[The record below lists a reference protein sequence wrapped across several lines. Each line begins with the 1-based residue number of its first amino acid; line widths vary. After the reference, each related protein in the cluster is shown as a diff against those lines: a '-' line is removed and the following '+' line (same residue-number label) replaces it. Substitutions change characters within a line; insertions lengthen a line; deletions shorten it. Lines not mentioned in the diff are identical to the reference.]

1 MSKLYDA
8 MINNLFKKNGEGLEN
23 AVLEALTPTNL
34 NADLVNPSKSPLS
47 RAFILDVTKSLE
59 EGFMFNT
66 QQASSKSA
74 EELEKEF
81 TKQIEFIKENS
92 KSSGFFRKETKDPF
106 DAFVETQS
114 STFDFEPFKNAL
126 IEVQKTA
133 PDAHFLSKLVCA
145 VIKTKTSMDASEQN
159 IEKMYE
165 IEKQLI
171 PYAYGYAMQ
180 NEKIKHSEIR
190 DEIYSYFG
198 LTKDSTRSRD
208 INARKYLRG
217 QSINYLIK
225 THTQNDASKHTDIE
239 NNSDDFGLITV
250 YSKGEQGKLVTSA
263 DESKTVSKDAP
274 IMQLIMQ
281 GQKINEEGRPS
292 SNMKSLQQAL
302 IRIHDKLNSQNPISE
317 NRDFLT
323 ASIAYLLLAREAGV
337 KDEGDFIGIALA
349 DPMTEI
355 VDTLSLSEVK
365 DICDKAYNIANEISK
380 NELGKEIA
388 RPKQQLLSKRKLD
401 RTRSGLVIQAKNRVL
416 KAEEEKTAALAQAE
430 QAQKDKEKADE
441 LMKEA
446 EQARKEA
453 EEKTLQAEADKKA
466 AEEKAAKAEEE
477 KTAAL
482 AQAEKSQKDKERA
495 EKAKIAAEEK
505 ASKAEEEKKQAEVKK
520 SSKIKKEPTE
530 LDLALKNL
538 KRFYGLIQKSVLR
551 KLTDDLDK
559 YKEADSKL
567 KKYNRELQRPETSS
581 KKQKAIKNYAAPYE
595 KTIKKFEKKYG
606 SIEKLRS
613 TINDIQLT
621 WSDYAD
627 NIRGIISS
635 YIKASQNLENKDVK
649 SILSEIEK
657 KISKSYYDTAT
668 RMEQHKAFFEFI
680 KDFDNSKDLKLA
692 DIKTLAGSE
701 QGKEIQNGIFRFVM
715 TKKATKV
722 KKDSPVAE
730 TDANQT
736 ETDSKP
742 AEKKSN
748 KKKTPEQDEKSQK
761 EEEAGKNKEILD
773 QLQGAENLI
782 EEFLGDQDLR

>member
-23 AVLEALTPTNL
+23 AVLEALAPTNL

-74 EELEKEF
+74 EELEKKF

-180 NEKIKHSEIR
+180 NEKIKHGEIR

-355 VDTLSLSEVK
+355 VNTLSLAEVK

-430 QAQKDKEKADE
+430 QA
-441 LMKEA
+441 
-446 EQARKEA
+446 RKEA

-466 AEEKAAKAEEE
+466 AEEKAA
-477 KTAAL
+477 
-482 AQAEKSQKDKERA
+482 
-495 EKAKIAAEEK
+495 
-505 ASKAEEEKKQAEVKK
+505 KAEEEKKQAEVKK

-551 KLTDDLDK
+551 KLTNDLDK

-635 YIKASQNLENKDVK
+635 YIKTSQNLENKDVK

-701 QGKEIQNGIFRFVM
+701 QGKEIQNGVFRFVM

-742 AEKKSN
+742 EKEETQIAPEQTEGK
-748 KKKTPEQDEKSQK
+748 PEQDEKSQK

-773 QLQGAENLI
+773 QLEQKIL
-782 EEFLGDQDLR
+782 

>member
-1 MSKLYDA
+1 MEGIMSKLYDA

-477 KTAAL
+477 K
-482 AQAEKSQKDKERA
+482 
-495 EKAKIAAEEK
+495 
-505 ASKAEEEKKQAEVKK
+505 KQAEVKK

>member
-81 TKQIEFIKENS
+81 SKQIEFIKENS

-477 KTAAL
+477 K
-482 AQAEKSQKDKERA
+482 
-495 EKAKIAAEEK
+495 
-505 ASKAEEEKKQAEVKK
+505 KQAEVKK

-742 AEKKSN
+742 EKEETQIAPEQTEGK
-748 KKKTPEQDEKSQK
+748 PEQDEKSQK

-773 QLQGAENLI
+773 QLQGAENLL

>member
-355 VDTLSLSEVK
+355 VNTLSLAEVK

-466 AEEKAAKAEEE
+466 AEEKAA
-477 KTAAL
+477 
-482 AQAEKSQKDKERA
+482 
-495 EKAKIAAEEK
+495 
-505 ASKAEEEKKQAEVKK
+505 KAEEEKKQAEVKK

-742 AEKKSN
+742 EK
-748 KKKTPEQDEKSQK
+748 DEKSQK

>member
-1 MSKLYDA
+1 M
-8 MINNLFKKNGEGLEN
+8 
-23 AVLEALTPTNL
+23 
-34 NADLVNPSKSPLS
+34 
-47 RAFILDVTKSLE
+47 TKSLE

-81 TKQIEFIKENS
+81 TKQVEFIKENS

-190 DEIYSYFG
+190 DEIYNYFG

-365 DICDKAYNIANEISK
+365 EICDKAYNIANEISK

-477 KTAAL
+477 K
-482 AQAEKSQKDKERA
+482 
-495 EKAKIAAEEK
+495 
-505 ASKAEEEKKQAEVKK
+505 KQAEVKK

-551 KLTDDLDK
+551 KLTNDLDK

>member
-355 VDTLSLSEVK
+355 VNTLSLAEVK

-401 RTRSGLVIQAKNRVL
+401 RTRSGFIIQAKNRVL
-416 KAEEEKTAALAQAE
+416 KAEEEKTAALAQ
-430 QAQKDKEKADE
+430 
-441 LMKEA
+441 A

-466 AEEKAAKAEEE
+466 AEEKAA
-477 KTAAL
+477 
-482 AQAEKSQKDKERA
+482 
-495 EKAKIAAEEK
+495 
-505 ASKAEEEKKQAEVKK
+505 KAEEEKKQAEVKK

-551 KLTDDLDK
+551 KLTNDLDK

-635 YIKASQNLENKDVK
+635 YIKTSQNLENKDVK

-680 KDFDNSKDLKLA
+680 KDFDNSKELRLA

-701 QGKEIQNGIFRFVM
+701 QGKEIQNGVFRFVM
-715 TKKATKV
+715 TKKAIKV
-722 KKDSPVAE
+722 EEAPVVE
-730 TDANQT
+730 TSANQT
-736 ETDSKP
+736 ETDGKP

-782 EEFLGDQDLR
+782 EEFLGDQDLK

>member
-23 AVLEALTPTNL
+23 AVLEALAPTNL

-180 NEKIKHSEIR
+180 NEKIKHGEIR

-355 VDTLSLSEVK
+355 VNTLSLAEVK

-401 RTRSGLVIQAKNRVL
+401 RTRSGFIIQAKNRVL
-416 KAEEEKTAALAQAE
+416 KAEEEKTAALAQ
-430 QAQKDKEKADE
+430 
-441 LMKEA
+441 A

-466 AEEKAAKAEEE
+466 AEEKAA
-477 KTAAL
+477 
-482 AQAEKSQKDKERA
+482 
-495 EKAKIAAEEK
+495 
-505 ASKAEEEKKQAEVKK
+505 KAEEEKKQAEVKK

-551 KLTDDLDK
+551 KLTNDLDK

-635 YIKASQNLENKDVK
+635 YIKTSQNLENKDVK

-680 KDFDNSKDLKLA
+680 KDFDNSKELRLA

-701 QGKEIQNGIFRFVM
+701 QGKEIQNGVFRFVM
-715 TKKATKV
+715 TKKAIKV
-722 KKDSPVAE
+722 EEAPVVE
-730 TDANQT
+730 TSANQT
-736 ETDSKP
+736 ETDGKP

-782 EEFLGDQDLR
+782 EEFLGDQDLK

>member
-23 AVLEALTPTNL
+23 AVLEALAPTNL

-466 AEEKAAKAEEE
+466 AEEKA
-477 KTAAL
+477 
-482 AQAEKSQKDKERA
+482 
-495 EKAKIAAEEK
+495 
-505 ASKAEEEKKQAEVKK
+505 SKAEEEKKQAEVKK

-730 TDANQT
+730 TDPNQT

-742 AEKKSN
+742 EKEETQIAPEQTEGN
-748 KKKTPEQDEKSQK
+748 PEQDEKSQK

>member
-23 AVLEALTPTNL
+23 AVLEALAPTNL

-355 VDTLSLSEVK
+355 VNTLSLAEVK

-401 RTRSGLVIQAKNRVL
+401 RTRSGFIIQAKNRVL
-416 KAEEEKTAALAQAE
+416 KAEEEKTAALAQ
-430 QAQKDKEKADE
+430 
-441 LMKEA
+441 A

-466 AEEKAAKAEEE
+466 AEEKAA
-477 KTAAL
+477 
-482 AQAEKSQKDKERA
+482 
-495 EKAKIAAEEK
+495 
-505 ASKAEEEKKQAEVKK
+505 KAEEEKKQAEVKK

-551 KLTDDLDK
+551 KLTNDLDK

-635 YIKASQNLENKDVK
+635 YIKTSQNLENKDVK

-680 KDFDNSKDLKLA
+680 KDFDNSKELRLA

-701 QGKEIQNGIFRFVM
+701 QGKEIQNGVFRFVM
-715 TKKATKV
+715 TKKAIKIEEA
-722 KKDSPVAE
+722 PVVE
-730 TDANQT
+730 TSANQT
-736 ETDSKP
+736 ETDGKP

-782 EEFLGDQDLR
+782 EEFLGDQDLK

>member
-1 MSKLYDA
+1 MEGIMSKLYDA

-23 AVLEALTPTNL
+23 AVLEALAPTNL

-355 VDTLSLSEVK
+355 VNTLSLAEVK

-401 RTRSGLVIQAKNRVL
+401 RTRSGFIIQAKNRVL
-416 KAEEEKTAALAQAE
+416 KAEEEKTAALAQ
-430 QAQKDKEKADE
+430 
-441 LMKEA
+441 A

-466 AEEKAAKAEEE
+466 AEEKAA
-477 KTAAL
+477 
-482 AQAEKSQKDKERA
+482 
-495 EKAKIAAEEK
+495 
-505 ASKAEEEKKQAEVKK
+505 KAEEEKKQAEVKK

-551 KLTDDLDK
+551 KLTNDLDK

-635 YIKASQNLENKDVK
+635 YIKTSQNLENKDVK

-680 KDFDNSKDLKLA
+680 KDFDNSKELRLA

-701 QGKEIQNGIFRFVM
+701 QGKEIQNGVFRFVM
-715 TKKATKV
+715 TKKAIKIEEA
-722 KKDSPVAE
+722 PVVE
-730 TDANQT
+730 TSANQT
-736 ETDSKP
+736 ETDGKP

-782 EEFLGDQDLR
+782 EEFLGDQDLK

>member
-1 MSKLYDA
+1 MEGIMSKLYDA

-23 AVLEALTPTNL
+23 AVLEALAPTNL

-180 NEKIKHSEIR
+180 NEKIKHGEIR

-355 VDTLSLSEVK
+355 VNTLSLAEVK

-401 RTRSGLVIQAKNRVL
+401 RTRSGFIIQAKNRVL
-416 KAEEEKTAALAQAE
+416 KAEEEKTAALAQ
-430 QAQKDKEKADE
+430 
-441 LMKEA
+441 A

-466 AEEKAAKAEEE
+466 AEEKAA
-477 KTAAL
+477 
-482 AQAEKSQKDKERA
+482 
-495 EKAKIAAEEK
+495 
-505 ASKAEEEKKQAEVKK
+505 KAEEEKKQAEVKK

-551 KLTDDLDK
+551 KLTNDLDK

-635 YIKASQNLENKDVK
+635 YIKTSQNLENKDVK

-680 KDFDNSKDLKLA
+680 KDFDNSKELRLA

-701 QGKEIQNGIFRFVM
+701 QGKEIQNGVFRFVM
-715 TKKATKV
+715 TKKAIKV
-722 KKDSPVAE
+722 EEAPVVE
-730 TDANQT
+730 TSANQT
-736 ETDSKP
+736 ETDGKP

-782 EEFLGDQDLR
+782 EEFLGDQDLK

>member
-1 MSKLYDA
+1 MEGIMSKLYDA

-23 AVLEALTPTNL
+23 AVLEALAPTNL

-355 VDTLSLSEVK
+355 VNTLSLAEVK

-401 RTRSGLVIQAKNRVL
+401 RTRSGFIIQAKNRVL
-416 KAEEEKTAALAQAE
+416 KAEEEKTAALAQ
-430 QAQKDKEKADE
+430 
-441 LMKEA
+441 A

-466 AEEKAAKAEEE
+466 AEEKAA
-477 KTAAL
+477 
-482 AQAEKSQKDKERA
+482 
-495 EKAKIAAEEK
+495 
-505 ASKAEEEKKQAEVKK
+505 KAEEEKKQAEVKK

-551 KLTDDLDK
+551 KLTNDLDK

-635 YIKASQNLENKDVK
+635 YIKTSQNLENKDVK

-680 KDFDNSKDLKLA
+680 KDFDNSKELRLA

-701 QGKEIQNGIFRFVM
+701 QGKEIQNGVFRFVM
-715 TKKATKV
+715 TKKAIKV
-722 KKDSPVAE
+722 EEAPVVE
-730 TDANQT
+730 TSANQT

-761 EEEAGKNKEILD
+761 EEGAGKNKEILD

-782 EEFLGDQDLR
+782 EEFLGDQDLK

>member
-355 VDTLSLSEVK
+355 VNTLSLAEVK

-401 RTRSGLVIQAKNRVL
+401 RTRSGFIIQAKNRVL
-416 KAEEEKTAALAQAE
+416 KAEEEKTAALAQ
-430 QAQKDKEKADE
+430 
-441 LMKEA
+441 A

-466 AEEKAAKAEEE
+466 AEEKAA
-477 KTAAL
+477 
-482 AQAEKSQKDKERA
+482 
-495 EKAKIAAEEK
+495 
-505 ASKAEEEKKQAEVKK
+505 KAEEEKKQAEVKK

-551 KLTDDLDK
+551 KLTNDLDK

-635 YIKASQNLENKDVK
+635 YIKTSQNLENKDVK

-680 KDFDNSKDLKLA
+680 KDFDNSKELRLA

-701 QGKEIQNGIFRFVM
+701 QGKEIQNGVFRFVM
-715 TKKATKV
+715 TKKAIKV
-722 KKDSPVAE
+722 EEAPVVE
-730 TDANQT
+730 TSANQT

-761 EEEAGKNKEILD
+761 EEGAGKNKEILD

-782 EEFLGDQDLR
+782 EEFLGDQDLK

>member
-23 AVLEALTPTNL
+23 AVLEALAPANL

-477 KTAAL
+477 K
-482 AQAEKSQKDKERA
+482 
-495 EKAKIAAEEK
+495 
-505 ASKAEEEKKQAEVKK
+505 KQAEVKK

-742 AEKKSN
+742 EK
-748 KKKTPEQDEKSQK
+748 DEKSQK

>member
-1 MSKLYDA
+1 MEGIMSKLYDA

-145 VIKTKTSMDASEQN
+145 VIKTKTSMAASEQN

-355 VDTLSLSEVK
+355 VNTLSLAEVK

-401 RTRSGLVIQAKNRVL
+401 RTRSGFIIQAKNRVL
-416 KAEEEKTAALAQAE
+416 KAEEEKTAALAQ
-430 QAQKDKEKADE
+430 
-441 LMKEA
+441 A

-466 AEEKAAKAEEE
+466 AEEKAA
-477 KTAAL
+477 
-482 AQAEKSQKDKERA
+482 
-495 EKAKIAAEEK
+495 
-505 ASKAEEEKKQAEVKK
+505 KAEEEKKQAEVKK

-551 KLTDDLDK
+551 KLTNDLDK

-635 YIKASQNLENKDVK
+635 YIKTSQNLENKDVK

-680 KDFDNSKDLKLA
+680 KDFDNSKELRLA

-701 QGKEIQNGIFRFVM
+701 QGKEIQNGVFRFVM
-715 TKKATKV
+715 TKKAIKV
-722 KKDSPVAE
+722 EEAPVVE
-730 TDANQT
+730 TSANQT
-736 ETDSKP
+736 ETDGKP

-782 EEFLGDQDLR
+782 EEFLGDQDLK

>member
-292 SNMKSLQQAL
+292 SDMKSLQQAL

-355 VDTLSLSEVK
+355 VNTLSLAEVK

-401 RTRSGLVIQAKNRVL
+401 RTRSGFIIQAKNRVL
-416 KAEEEKTAALAQAE
+416 KAEEEKTAALAQ
-430 QAQKDKEKADE
+430 
-441 LMKEA
+441 A

-466 AEEKAAKAEEE
+466 AEEKAA
-477 KTAAL
+477 
-482 AQAEKSQKDKERA
+482 
-495 EKAKIAAEEK
+495 
-505 ASKAEEEKKQAEVKK
+505 KAEEEKKQAEVKK

-551 KLTDDLDK
+551 KLTNDLDK

-635 YIKASQNLENKDVK
+635 YIKTSQNLENKDVK

-680 KDFDNSKDLKLA
+680 KDFDNSKELRLA

-701 QGKEIQNGIFRFVM
+701 QGKEIQNGVFRFVM
-715 TKKATKV
+715 TKKAIKV
-722 KKDSPVAE
+722 EEAPVVE
-730 TDANQT
+730 TSANQT
-736 ETDSKP
+736 ETDGKP

-782 EEFLGDQDLR
+782 EEFLGDQDLK

>member
-23 AVLEALTPTNL
+23 AVLEALAPANL

-355 VDTLSLSEVK
+355 VNTLSLAEVK

-401 RTRSGLVIQAKNRVL
+401 RTRSGFIIQAKNRVL
-416 KAEEEKTAALAQAE
+416 KAEEEKTAALAQ
-430 QAQKDKEKADE
+430 
-441 LMKEA
+441 A

-466 AEEKAAKAEEE
+466 AEEKAA
-477 KTAAL
+477 
-482 AQAEKSQKDKERA
+482 
-495 EKAKIAAEEK
+495 
-505 ASKAEEEKKQAEVKK
+505 KAEEEKKQAEVKK

-551 KLTDDLDK
+551 KLTNDLDK

-567 KKYNRELQRPETSS
+567 KKYNRELQRPEISS

-635 YIKASQNLENKDVK
+635 YIKTSQNLENKDVK

-680 KDFDNSKDLKLA
+680 KDFDNSKELRLA

-701 QGKEIQNGIFRFVM
+701 QGKEIQNGVFRFVM
-715 TKKATKV
+715 TKKAIKV
-722 KKDSPVAE
+722 EEAPVVE
-730 TDANQT
+730 TSANQT
-736 ETDSKP
+736 ETDGKP

-782 EEFLGDQDLR
+782 EEFLGDQDLK

>member
-23 AVLEALTPTNL
+23 AVLEALAPTNL

-355 VDTLSLSEVK
+355 VNTLSLAEVK

-401 RTRSGLVIQAKNRVL
+401 RTRSGFIIQAKNRVL
-416 KAEEEKTAALAQAE
+416 KAEEEKTAALAQ
-430 QAQKDKEKADE
+430 
-441 LMKEA
+441 A

-466 AEEKAAKAEEE
+466 AEEKAA
-477 KTAAL
+477 
-482 AQAEKSQKDKERA
+482 
-495 EKAKIAAEEK
+495 
-505 ASKAEEEKKQAEVKK
+505 KAEEEKKQAEVKK

-551 KLTDDLDK
+551 KLTNDLDK

-635 YIKASQNLENKDVK
+635 YIKTSQNLENKDVK

-680 KDFDNSKDLKLA
+680 KDFDNSKELRLA

-701 QGKEIQNGIFRFVM
+701 QGKEIQNGVFRFVM
-715 TKKATKV
+715 TKKAIKV
-722 KKDSPVAE
+722 EEAPVVE
-730 TDANQT
+730 TSANQT

-761 EEEAGKNKEILD
+761 EEGAGKNKEILD

-782 EEFLGDQDLR
+782 EEFLGDQDLK

>member
-23 AVLEALTPTNL
+23 AVLEALAPTNL

-349 DPMTEI
+349 NPMTEI

-466 AEEKAAKAEEE
+466 AEEKAA
-477 KTAAL
+477 
-482 AQAEKSQKDKERA
+482 
-495 EKAKIAAEEK
+495 
-505 ASKAEEEKKQAEVKK
+505 KAEEEKKQAEVKK

-742 AEKKSN
+742 EKEE
-748 KKKTPEQDEKSQK
+748 TQIAPEQTEGKPAQDEKSQK